1 MTDRQKIVNTA
12 ADLYLKFG
20 IKSIRIDDLAD
31 ELGISKKTIY
41 EHFRSKEDLIES
53 VLDEIRRFIHRG
65 IEKEIDSYDDIFD
78 SMLGAC
84 IFFVTIIDKLT
95 SSFVYT
101 LKKYQYSSYCDLK
114 DFCDKELYSRF
125 EKLVNSGIRKCYFR
139 NDLSFNTLFGINM
152 ARISGIFNS
161 SSDFQN
167 IQYTKEIFFL
177 TLVNSIRGITTLEG
191 HKILD
196 EKVKKFLEDN
206 KQLNINIGIG

>member
-65 IEKEIDSYDDIFD
+65 IEKEIDSHDDIFD

-114 DFCDKELYSRF
+114 DFSDKELYSRF

-139 NDLSFNTLFGINM
+139 NDLSFNTLFEINM

-177 TLVNSIRGITTLEG
+177 MLVNSIRGITTIEG

-206 KQLNINIGIG
+206 KQLNINI

>member
-1 MTDRQKIVNTA
+1 MTDRQKIVITA
-12 ADLYLKFG
+12 ADLYLNFG
-20 IKSIRIDDLAD
+20 IKSIRIDDLAG

-41 EHFRSKEDLIES
+41 EHFRNKEELIGS
-53 VLDEIRRFIHRG
+53 VLDEIKRVIHRG
-65 IEKEIDSYDDIFD
+65 IKKEIDSCDDIFN

-101 LKKYQYSSYCDLK
+101 LKKYQYISYCNLK
-114 DFCDKELYSRF
+114 DFTDKELYLRF
-125 EKLVNSGIRKCYFR
+125 EKIINDGIRKGYFR
-139 NDLSFNTLFGINM
+139 NDLPINTLFQINI
-152 ARISGIFNS
+152 ARISGVFNS

-167 IQYTKEIFFL
+167 IPYTKETFFL
-177 TLVNSIRGITTLEG
+177 TLVNSIRGITTIEG

-206 KQLNINIGIG
+206 KQLNIKI